1 LIVAALASRHAG
13 FMQSLKLAKQ
23 AVLFG
28 ALSVFAACAQ
38 ADTIHLYSSAAET
51 TNNSGFATVN
61 ISSNPAWAAALSG
74 SSWISY
80 EQSGNPNSPG
90 FVSPPNGTFVTF
102 TDSFFIA
109 GTPTGGVINV
119 LADDTSS
126 VLLNGS
132 LLKSA
137 GTQTGAHC
145 SSNGIGCL
153 SITEGN
159 LTLTG
164 ALVSGENTISFGVK
178 QQAGS
183 SFGLDYSGTINY
195 TATPEPSTLALLGL
209 PLLALGLLRRK
220 RRA

>member
-1 LIVAALASRHAG
+1 
-13 FMQSLKLAKQ
+13 MQTLNFAKQ

-28 ALSVFAACAQ
+28 AFSAFAACAQ
-38 ADTIHLYSSAAET
+38 AGTIHIYSSAAET
-51 TNNSGFATVN
+51 TNNSGHATVN
-61 ISSNPAWAAALSG
+61 ISQNPAWSDALSG

-102 TDSFFIA
+102 TDNFFIA
-109 GTPTGGVINV
+109 GTPTSGVINV

-126 VLLNGS
+126 VMLNGT
-132 LLKSA
+132 LLKSG
-137 GTQTGAHC
+137 GTQTGANC

-159 LTLTG
+159 VTLTG
-164 ALVSGENTISFGVK
+164 ALVSGENTITFGVK

-183 SFGLDYSGTINY
+183 SFGLDYAGTINY
-195 TATPEPSTLALLGL
+195 TATPEPSTAALLGL